1 MTSKT
6 DAERVQA
13 GLVEA
18 VGEGDETRARAL
30 VRELNAR
37 PQRARALL
45 ESMLDHEDARV
56 RQAGAF
62 GLGALGGTAS
72 ARRLEKQLEVEEASS
87 DYDAA
92 SVIEII
98 TEALGHIA
106 DVSARGGLLRRLE
119 RLTGPRVSPSD
130 VNTLARALWRRRH
143 PELRPAVQR
152 ALERLP
158 PAAAASLRGL
168 WVLLEKSPGQLR
180 VWAEDVQVPV
190 ERKAEVLPVL
200 EEEVPDELVAVLPA
214 FISMARAQAP
224 SVVPQL
230 RGDALFFCERLFI
243 LLMLDD
249 KRLLTSLSAEARAQ
263 LRETARTL
271 VAAKSLRCALWAATV
286 LQYVGQPE
294 DVLLLEVHR
303 PADATFAEVFDRTI
317 QILRRPLSR

>member
-6 DAERVQA
+6 DTARMWAE
-13 GLVEA
+13 LVDA
-18 VGEGDETRARAL
+18 VGEGDETQARAL

-37 PQRARALL
+37 PRRARALL
-45 ESMLDHEDARV
+45 EAMLDHEDARV

-62 GLGALGGTAS
+62 GLGELGGTAS
-72 ARRLEKQLEVEEASS
+72 VRRLEKQLQVEESRGG
-87 DYDAA
+87 YDAA

-98 TEALGHIA
+98 TESLGRIA
-106 DVSARGGLLRRLE
+106 DISARGGLLRQLE
-119 RLTGPRVSPSD
+119 RLTGPRVSPSE
-130 VNTLARALWRRRH
+130 VNTLARALWRSRH

-152 ALERLP
+152 ALDRLP

-180 VWAEDVQVPV
+180 AWVEDVQVPV
-190 ERKAEVLPVL
+190 ALKAEVLPVL
-200 EEEVPDELVAVLPA
+200 EEEVPDEWVDVLPA
-214 FISMARAQAP
+214 FISLACAQAP
-224 SVVPQL
+224 SAVPQL
-230 RGDALFFCERLFI
+230 RGDALCFCERLFI

-249 KRLLTSLSAEARAQ
+249 KRLLMALPAEAREQ

-294 DVLLLEVHR
+294 DVLLLEAHR
-303 PADATFAEVFDRTI
+303 PEDATFAEVFDRTI
-317 QILRRPLSR
+317 QSLRSPPSG

>member
-1 MTSKT
+1 M
-6 DAERVQA
+6 
-13 GLVEA
+13 VEA

-30 VRELNAR
+30 VRELNAQPR
-37 PQRARALL
+37 RARPLL
-45 ESMLDHEDARV
+45 EAMLDHEDARV

-72 ARRLEKQLEVEEASS
+72 ARRLEKQLEVEEARGG
-87 DYDAA
+87 YDAA
-92 SVIEII
+92 SVIEVI
-98 TEALGHIA
+98 TESLGHIA
-106 DVSARGGLLRRLE
+106 DISARGGLLRRLD

-168 WVLLEKSPGQLR
+168 WVLLEKSPARLR
-180 VWAEDVQVPV
+180 AWAEDVRVPV
-190 ERKAEVLPVL
+190 VLKAEVLPVL
-200 EEEVPDELVAVLPA
+200 EEEVPEELVSVLPA
-214 FISMARAQAP
+214 FISVARAQAP
-224 SVVPQL
+224 SAVPQL
-230 RGDALFFCERLFI
+230 RGDALSFCERLFI

-249 KRLLTSLSAEARAQ
+249 KRLLTALPGDAKEQ

-303 PADATFAEVFDRTI
+303 PEDATFAEVFDRTI
-317 QILRRPLSR
+317 QHLRRTLSR

>member
-1 MTSKT
+1 MTSRT
-6 DAERVQA
+6 DTERVQA
-13 GLVEA
+13 ELVEA
-18 VGEGDETRARAL
+18 VGEGNETRAQAL

-37 PQRARALL
+37 PRRARALL
-45 ESMLDHEDARV
+45 EAMLDHEDARV

-72 ARRLEKQLEVEEASS
+72 ASRLEKQLAVEEGRG

-92 SVIEII
+92 SVIEVI
-98 TEALGHIA
+98 TEALGRIA
-106 DVSARGGLLRRLE
+106 GTSARGGLLRRLE

-130 VNTLARALWRRRH
+130 VNTLARALWRGRH

-168 WVLLEKSPGQLR
+168 LVLLEKSPGQLR
-180 VWAEDVQVPV
+180 AWAEDAQVPV
-190 ERKAEVLPVL
+190 ARKAEVLPVL

-214 FISMARAQAP
+214 FISVAEAQAP
-224 SVVPQL
+224 NGVSQL
-230 RGDALFFCERLFI
+230 RGDALTFCERLFI

-249 KRLLTSLSAEARAQ
+249 KRLLTALPAEARAQ

-286 LQYVGQPE
+286 LQYVGRPE

-303 PADATFAEVFDRTI
+303 PEDATFAEVFDSTI
-317 QILRRPLSR
+317 QLLRRALSR

>member
-6 DAERVQA
+6 DTERLQA
-13 GLVEA
+13 VLVAA
-18 VGEGDETRARAL
+18 VGEGDETQARAL
-30 VRELNAR
+30 VRELDAR
-37 PQRARALL
+37 PRRARALL
-45 ESMLDHEDARV
+45 EAMLEHEDARV

-62 GLGALGGTAS
+62 GLGVLGGIAS
-72 ARRLEKQLEVEEASS
+72 ARRLEKQLAVEEGRG

-92 SVIEII
+92 TVIEVI
-98 TEALGHIA
+98 TEALGHVA
-106 DVSARGGLLRRLE
+106 DTHARGGLLRRLE
-119 RLTGPRVSPSD
+119 RLEGPRVSPSD

-158 PAAAASLRGL
+158 PASAASLRGL

-180 VWAEDVQVPV
+180 AWAEDVQVPV
-190 ERKAEVLPVL
+190 AWKAEVLPVL
-200 EEEVPDELVAVLPA
+200 EEEVPDEWRAVLPA

-224 SVVPQL
+224 SAVPQL
-230 RGDALFFCERLFI
+230 RGDALSFCERLFI
-243 LLMLDD
+243 LLLLDD
-249 KRLLTSLSAEARAQ
+249 QRLLTALSAEARDQ

-294 DVLLLEVHR
+294 DVLLLEAHR
-303 PADATFAEVFDRTI
+303 PEDITFAEVFDSAI
-317 QILRRPLSR
+317 QVLRRPLSR

>member
-6 DAERVQA
+6 DSERGQA

-18 VGEGDETRARAL
+18 VGEGDETQARAL
-30 VRELNAR
+30 VRGLDAR
-37 PQRARALL
+37 RARALL
-45 ESMLDHEDARV
+45 EAMLDHEDARV

-72 ARRLEKQLEVEEASS
+72 ARRLETQLEVEEARGG
-87 DYDAA
+87 YDAA

-106 DVSARGGLLRRLE
+106 DGSARGGLLRQLE
-119 RLTGPRVSPSD
+119 RLTGSRVSPSD
-130 VNTLARALWRRRH
+130 INTLARALWRRRH
-143 PELRPAVQR
+143 PELRPAVER
-152 ALERLP
+152 ALERVP

-168 WVLLEKSPGQLR
+168 LLLLEKSPGQLR
-180 VWAEDVQVPV
+180 AWVEDVQVPAA
-190 ERKAEVLPVL
+190 RKAEVLPVL

-214 FISMARAQAP
+214 FISLARAQAP
-224 SVVPQL
+224 SAVPQL
-230 RGDALFFCERLFI
+230 QGDALSICERLFI

-249 KRLLTSLSAEARAQ
+249 KRLLTALPVEAREQ

-294 DVLLLEVHR
+294 DVLLLEAHR
-303 PADATFAEVFDRTI
+303 PEDATFAEVFDRTI
-317 QILRRPLSR
+317 QILRRT